1 MLKKNE
7 YEELKKQIK
16 AELSTISAVTNN
28 ITAEVPSGRG
38 GFEAQSVVDESVQ
51 NIRDLLDTEKE

>member
-1 MLKKNE
+1 MLAKEE
-7 YEELKKQIK
+7 YKELKEEIK
-16 AELSTISAVTNN
+16 AELDTISAVTNN